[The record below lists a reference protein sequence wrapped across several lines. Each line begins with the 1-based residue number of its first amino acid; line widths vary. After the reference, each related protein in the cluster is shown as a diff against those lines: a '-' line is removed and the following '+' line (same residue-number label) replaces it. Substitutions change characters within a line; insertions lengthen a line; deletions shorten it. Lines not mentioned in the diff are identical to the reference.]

1 MNHPVK
7 STNSIE
13 RYNCVEA
20 LSGGDKIPEGFQQ
33 KDNHDR
39 RTFNQNFYG
48 QLTLK
53 VITHANLKRPLAD
66 CIGQPTEGIQI
77 MLFSM
82 VLSIPYIKV
91 NSI

>member
-13 RYNCVEA
+13 RFDFVEA
-20 LSGGDKIPEGFQQ
+20 FSGGDKIPEGFQQ

-39 RTFNQNFYG
+39 RTFNG

-53 VITHANLKRPLAD
+53 VLTRANLKQPLAD
-66 CIGQPTEGIQI
+66 CIG
-77 MLFSM
+77 
-82 VLSIPYIKV
+82 
-91 NSI
+91 

>member
-13 RYNCVEA
+13 RCDFAEA
-20 LSGGDKIPEGFQQ
+20 LSGGDKIPENFQQ

-39 RTFNQNFYG
+39 RTFNQNLYG

-53 VITHANLKRPLAD
+53 VLTRANLKQPLAD
-66 CIGQPTEGIQI
+66 CIG
-77 MLFSM
+77 
-82 VLSIPYIKV
+82 
-91 NSI
+91 

>member
-13 RYNCVEA
+13 RFDFVEA
-20 LSGGDKIPEGFQQ
+20 FSGGDKIPEGFQQ

-39 RTFNQNFYG
+39 CYG

-53 VITHANLKRPLAD
+53 VLTRANLKQPLAD
-66 CIGQPTEGIQI
+66 CIG
-77 MLFSM
+77 
-82 VLSIPYIKV
+82 
-91 NSI
+91 